1 MSNHWCEGKTRRREE
16 RATSTRGKGLVNDKS
31 AADRYHGE
39 GAIREEPEGRN
50 SRSEGAVDALCQDD
64 PCKARVHVMK
74 TKRTRDKTHTKD
86 DRST

>member
-39 GAIREEPEGRN
+39 GALRAEPEGAIA
-50 SRSEGAVDALCQDD
+50 EVKWQLMHY
-64 PCKARVHVMK
+64 ARMILA
-74 TKRTRDKTHTKD
+74 RQEYERHTV
-86 DRST
+86 